1 MNLSKA
7 LSNKAAFALIAVI
20 VLLPFGYSVVRSV
33 FAQSDLG
40 PELFLEKAVV
50 DSAEGDSSKCI
61 LETRFRIDA
70 RYEHMDFL
78 KETRE
83 DAMRLGIRKEI
94 SIHSCQQCH
103 QSRENFC
110 NRCHQA
116 VNLYLD
122 RGCFRCHYYP

>member
-1 MNLSKA
+1 MNLSNV

-50 DSAEGDSSKCI
+50 DNAEGDPSKCI
-61 LETRFRIDA
+61 LETRFGLDA

-78 KETRE
+78 KNTRE
-83 DAMRLGIRKEI
+83 DAMRHGIRGEI

-110 NRCHQA
+110 SQCHKA
-116 VNLYLD
+116 VNLYLG